1 MGINKKA
8 FFFTTIAIA
17 LSIVLLVSYNVYT
30 FYGKKDE
37 MKVVETRV
45 VTMNSFIKDLEK
57 DINNAIYIV
66 GFRSLL
72 SLEDYMMKYDRFFND
87 LTPPPTPSLNSAF
100 EEVFKE
106 GTINSEKMSLM
117 ENNTFLNWTRK
128 MIEQANKTDIKLE
141 FTIDDV
147 TIDQTSHWL
156 VVISVDLTV
165 IVKDKKST
173 ATWTIDKVY
182 TNKINI
188 SGDVFV
194 DPLYLVNNDGLVN
207 TTIRKTPISDFG
219 TELPTH
225 LGNSYYMEHNDAP
238 RYLMRFENNLGSS
251 SCCGIESLVN
261 SQKRIDKGLPALD
274 RSAVDYIYFGT
285 VVTTNCN
292 IQGTPPYALWFKLDS
307 GHLAFYEAACV

>member
-8 FFFTTIAIA
+8 FFFTTVAIA
-17 LSIVLLVSYNVYT
+17 LSIVVIVSYNVYN

-37 MKVVETRV
+37 VKVVETRV
-45 VTMNSFIKDLEK
+45 VTMNNFIKDVEK

-72 SLEDYMMKYDRFFND
+72 SLEDYMMKYDTFFNQGGH
-87 LTPPPTPSLNSAF
+87 PSLSVAF
-100 EEVFKE
+100 RDVFRY

-117 ENNTFLNWTRK
+117 ENNTFLNWTKK
-128 MIEQANKTDIKLE
+128 MIKQANKTDIKLE

-156 VVISVDLTV
+156 VVISVDLNIV
-165 IVKDKKST
+165 VKDKKNT

-182 TNKINI
+182 TNTINI
-188 SGDVFV
+188 TTGITTRFV
-194 DPLYLVNNDGLVN
+194 DPLYLVNHDGILN
-207 TTIRKTPISDFG
+207 NTIRKTPISDFG

-225 LGNSYYMEHNDAP
+225 LDNSYYIEHNDAP
-238 RYLMRFENNLGSS
+238 NYLMRFENNLGSS

-261 SQKRIDKGLPALD
+261 SQKRMDKLLPVLD

-285 VVTTNCN
+285 GVTTNCN
-292 IQGTPPYALWFKLDS
+292 IQGTPPYPLWFKLDS